1 MTFRRHQS
9 AVFTVTHGIASNRV
23 GAMPAMRR
31 PSVARFSAVAIASL
45 LAIVG
50 LSSCAAEPE
59 ASPTIA
65 PTPTAPEPPQ
75 PVAPEEPDDKE
86 AATGFDRGA
95 HSLEDPDS
103 IWVITNKLRPLD
115 PQTYTPDDL
124 VAPNVV
130 NTNGQPLRSVAALA
144 TERMV
149 AAAAAD
155 GVEVHVVSAFRSYDM
170 QVKVYGN
177 FVANQGEA
185 YADTT
190 SARPGHSE
198 HQTGLTADFAGNDA
212 CTLDTC
218 FAETDA
224 GKWLQEH
231 AAEFGFTMRYPDGY
245 EGVTGY
251 FYEPWHYRYV
261 GEELANELRQ
271 QGILTLEEFFGLPAA
286 PDYAR

>member
-59 ASPTIA
+59 GSPTIA

-124 VAPNVV
+124 VSPNVV

-190 SARPGHSE
+190 SGTPSIRRGSPQTLLATMPARSTLVSQRPMRESGFKSMLLSSVSRCA
-198 HQTGLTADFAGNDA
+198 TPTATRA
-212 CTLDTC
+212 
-218 FAETDA
+218 
-224 GKWLQEH
+224 
-231 AAEFGFTMRYPDGY
+231 
-245 EGVTGY
+245 
-251 FYEPWHYRYV
+251 
-261 GEELANELRQ
+261 
-271 QGILTLEEFFGLPAA
+271 
-286 PDYAR
+286 